1 MFQRLNISIKQKT
14 SSQRGISILI
24 ALAFV
29 LICALITA
37 VVLSAASVNAERIKG
52 YRVEQ
57 QSYLSKVSALNL
69 VTGIVV
75 GDNTDDA
82 DGIQILKTTS
92 GSKDSYSPQGTPDDL
107 GIAQWICKRLSK
119 NPSTTKLTLTIDAS
133 SLNSRSDTPLEEVN
147 LELSLDRNGSLLVR
161 AYDGLDG
168 LPDSEG
174 AVANI
179 SRTLV
184 PKTKNGV
191 MSWHLSGA
199 AS

>member
-1 MFQRLNISIKQKT
+1 MIHRLNISIKQKVA
-14 SSQRGISILI
+14 SQRGISILI

-75 GDNTDDA
+75 GDNADDS
-82 DGIQILKTTS
+82 DGIQILKTAT
-92 GSKDSYSPQGTPDDL
+92 GLKDSYSPQGVLDDL
-107 GIAQWICKRLSK
+107 GIAQWMCKRL
-119 NPSTTKLTLTIDAS
+119 NNDPSTTKLILTVDAS
-133 SLNSRSDTPLEEVN
+133 SLNSKSDTPLENVQ
-147 LELSLDRNGSLLVR
+147 LELSFDGTSLRVR
-161 AYDGLDG
+161 AYDSLDG
-168 LPDSEG
+168 AADSGG

-179 SRTLV
+179 SRTFTA
-184 PKTKNGV
+184 KEKSGV
-191 MSWHLSGA
+191 MSWYLPGA